1 MPRTGEEATPYAK
14 ADPTCARPVFRVPGM
29 LGPYTTSAR
38 GLGAEIP
45 MQAAQESDAVG
56 PLVRVHAGCGAGRG
70 RSRDVVLLYGDAS
83 SEELEDEV
91 RTVGGTLA
99 ETLGRSNGSGSGAT
113 SLCLNK
119 MDLVSEERQGSAQA
133 VP

>member
-14 ADPTCARPVFRVPGM
+14 ADPTCARPVFRVLGM

-91 RTVGGTLA
+91 RTVGA
-99 ETLGRSNGSGSGAT
+99 RSPRPSGDPTGPA
-113 SLCLNK
+113 
-119 MDLVSEERQGSAQA
+119 LVPRACA
-133 VP
+133 